1 MRTLLLIPIFALCM
15 SPSAWARIGDTLQE
29 CQKRYG
35 ESKKVAGPNH
45 YFKKGGFS
53 IVVTLFENKVDF
65 IGYWKAE
72 ENVLG
77 ISVAMSENEIE
88 QLLKVNSGERV
99 WKKREVISV
108 NQEWQTEDGD
118 LAASYRTL
126 ENNLVIATKGN
137 LERAA
142 AAKKSKENKALE
154 GF

>member
-1 MRTLLLIPIFALCM
+1 M
-15 SPSAWARIGDTLQE
+15 
-29 CQKRYG
+29 
-35 ESKKVAGPNH
+35 
-45 YFKKGGFS
+45 
-53 IVVTLFENKVDF
+53 
-65 IGYWKAE
+65 
-72 ENVLG
+72 LG